1 MADDLSDSNGE
12 QGDARVLDTLRR
24 VWGYESL
31 RPMQAAAI
39 DAGLQRRDALV
50 VMPTGGGK
58 SLCYQLPP
66 LIEGRTDIVVSPL
79 IALMQDQVDGLTQLG
94 YPAAAL
100 HSGLSPEARGEVER
114 GVREGRYRLLYVA
127 PERLVTPWFL
137 ETVDRMGAT
146 AFAIDEAHCISQWGH
161 DFRPEY
167 RQLATLRDRFPGAAI
182 HAYTATATPRVRD
195 DIVAQLRLRDPEV
208 LVGTFDR
215 PNLTYRVLPREDL
228 RGQTLEVLG
237 RHPGD
242 AAIVY
247 CLSRKDTENLAG
259 ALKAAGIKAEH
270 YHAGLSPDARRA
282 TQGRFASEA
291 TDVIVATV
299 AFGMGIDRS
308 NVRAVIHACIPKS
321 IENYQQETGRAGRD
335 GLPAECVLLYSPA
348 DAMRLER
355 LIDRAV
361 AEAPDRATAEANA
374 DAQRELLRRMQK
386 FASTPRCRH
395 ALLSEYFEQPYDAG
409 EGGCGACDVC
419 LDEVRGVEE
428 ATVIAQK
435 VLSCVARTGQSFGVG
450 HLVEVL
456 AGAES
461 QRIRDLGHD
470 QLSVY
475 GLLSDTP
482 RKAIQSY
489 VYQLVDQDVLAR
501 TPGDRPIVTLT
512 PAAVE
517 VMRGERSVQL
527 VRPRSTTRRSAA
539 APADLDLTPADRVL
553 FDALREH
560 RRAIASEKGV
570 PAYTVLHD
578 RTLIEIARLRP
589 SNPASL
595 ARLHGIGEAKLARY
609 GQGIIEVV
617 VGHADTSAL

>member
-1 MADDLSDSNGE
+1 MSGDHGQAAITTDDDP
-12 QGDARVLDTLRR
+12 RVAEALRR
-24 VWGYESL
+24 VWGFERL

-39 DAGLQRRDALV
+39 AAGLERRDALV

-100 HSGLSPEARGEVER
+100 HSGLSAEARGEVER

-137 ETVDRMGAT
+137 ETVDRMGTT

-161 DFRPEY
+161 DFRTDY
-167 RQLATLRDRFPGAAI
+167 RQLATLRDRFPQAGI
-182 HAYTATATPRVRD
+182 HAYTATATPRVRE
-195 DIVAQLRLRDPEV
+195 DIVAQLGLRDPAV

-228 RGQTLEVLG
+228 RGQTLEVLS
-237 RHPGD
+237 RHPGE

-247 CLSRKDTENLAG
+247 CLSRKDTEQLAA
-259 ALKAAGIKAEH
+259 ALKVAGVKAEH
-270 YHAGLSPDARRA
+270 YHAGLSAELRHA
-282 TQGRFASEA
+282 TQDRFAREA

-308 NVRAVIHACIPKS
+308 NVRAVVHACIPKS

-361 AEAPDRATAEANA
+361 DEAPDRGVAEANA
-374 DAQRELLRRMQK
+374 EVQRGLLRRMQG

-395 ALLSEYFEQPYDAG
+395 ALLAEYFEQAYEAAEA

-456 AGAES
+456 AGADS
-461 QRIRDLGHD
+461 QRVRELGHD
-470 QLSVY
+470 RLSVH
-475 GLLSDTP
+475 GLLADTP

-489 VYQLVDQDVLAR
+489 VYQLVDQEALAR
-501 TPGDRPIVTLT
+501 TPGDRPIVMLT
-512 PAAVE
+512 PAGVE
-517 VMRGERSVQL
+517 VMRGQRSVQL
-527 VRPRSTTRRSAA
+527 IRPRSSGRRSAS
-539 APADLDLTPADRVL
+539 APIEVHLGPADRKL

-560 RRAIASEKGV
+560 RRTIAAEKGV

-578 RTLIEIARLRP
+578 RTLIEIAKRRP
-589 SNPASL
+589 GHATAL
-595 ARLHGIGEAKLARY
+595 AQLHGIGEAKLTTY
-609 GQGIIEVV
+609 GPGILELVAEH
-617 VGHADTSAL
+617 G